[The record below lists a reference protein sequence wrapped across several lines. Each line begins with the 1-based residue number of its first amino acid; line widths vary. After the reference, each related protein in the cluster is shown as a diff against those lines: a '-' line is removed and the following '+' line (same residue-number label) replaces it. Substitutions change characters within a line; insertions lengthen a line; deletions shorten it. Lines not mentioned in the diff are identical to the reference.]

1 MTVSRH
7 TRHQP
12 VWRGS
17 ARRARTRQIA
27 RAAAAAITL
36 LSILLLPSAVSA
48 EPTATLR
55 TFVGSWYGHTR
66 SLVVDSRGVA
76 HEFLGS
82 GCCDPLVRLRLHLY
96 APRGTA
102 NNATV
107 KAYVSWVHILDAR
120 AFGPS
125 FPRPRT
131 GQVVTWRLHNGVLT
145 EPATHIVYCDSA
157 ADEQGRC
164 GA

>member
-1 MTVSRH
+1 MKANPNTQHNQVRA
-7 TRHQP
+7 TR
-12 VWRGS
+12 
-17 ARRARTRQIA
+17 ARRGWTRQTA
-27 RAAAAAITL
+27 RSAAAAITL
-36 LSILLLPSAVSA
+36 LSILLLPNPVAA

-55 TFVGSWYGHTR
+55 AFVGQWYGHTR
-66 SLVVDSRGVA
+66 SLTVDSRGVA
-76 HEFLGS
+76 HEFLSS

-96 APRGTA
+96 SPGGTA

-131 GQVVTWRLHNGVLT
+131 GQIVTWRLHNGVLT
-145 EPATHIVYCDSA
+145 EPATHIIYCDYA
-157 ADEQGRC
+157 AEEKGRC